1 MNIKKLR
8 KAETAARAFLRAVDD
23 IDTRAE
29 SDDHFWR
36 MLGITGFRETAA
48 VRRAS
53 MDLTR
58 ALADL
63 RRPG

>member
-1 MNIKKLR
+1 MAITMRQMKIVLAEIER
-8 KAETAARAFLRAVDD
+8 FQKAAARAREDLKNAIRDD
-23 IDTRAE
+23 VPPYPSAA
-29 SDDHFWR
+29 
-36 MLGITGFRETAA
+36 TGA

-63 RRPG
+63 RRSG